1 MKTYIYTNDV
11 FKHTW
16 TEEPMRVF
24 PSYAKDRED
33 LPDWFKEFAAHI
45 GDKYENCRGK
55 EITLIGMS
63 ETNED
68 YYFVTRDSNGKKSY
82 ESCVGNLDPLE

>member
-1 MKTYIYTNDV
+1 MEFKEYDKNWYIKWEKIYS
-11 FKHTW
+11 
-16 TEEPMRVF
+16 
-24 PSYAKDRED
+24 SYNEVKDRED
-33 LPDWFKEFAAHI
+33 LPEWFKDFTAHI
-45 GDKYENCRGK
+45 GDKYKDCRGK

-68 YYFVTRDSNGKKSY
+68 YYFVTRDSDGKESY